1 MLPRVSVVMPVY
13 NQKPSYLAKAIQS
26 ILDQTFDDFEFL
38 IVDDCSTDKDCV
50 SVLEKYRAF
59 DARIRI
65 IRNEVNS
72 GVAKSLNV
80 GIAHASAL
88 IIARMDSDDF
98 SLPERLRHQYD
109 FLQNNPTT
117 DLIGC
122 WANIIDEQD
131 HITGLYKTPVSS
143 QKIRSNI
150 LLTNPLIHPT
160 WMFRKALIDTF
171 GGYSESSP
179 ATEDY
184 EFLLRVAPNRNLE
197 NLPEVLFHYRFNPNG
212 VSYKKNKFQ
221 ELQSIK
227 LRWKALTEWNYPLW
241 EIYKALPSVFMYIF
255 IPFALKAEIL
265 KRKQKHL

>member
-1 MLPRVSVVMPVY
+1 MIPRVSVVMPVY
-13 NQKPSYLAKAIQS
+13 NQKPAYLAKAIQS
-26 ILDQTFDDFEFL
+26 ILDQTLVDFEFL
-38 IVDDCSTDKDCV
+38 IIDDCSNDKDCV
-50 SVLEKYRAF
+50 SVLEKYQAL
-59 DARIRI
+59 DARIHI

-80 GIAHASAL
+80 GISHASAS

-98 SLPERLRHQYD
+98 SLPERLRRQYD
-109 FLQNNPTT
+109 FLHNNPAI

-131 HITGLYKTPVSS
+131 RITGLYKTPLSS
-143 QKIRSNI
+143 REIRSRI

-160 WMFRKALIDTF
+160 WMFRKALIDTL
-171 GGYSESSP
+171 GGYSASSP

-184 EFLLRVAPNRNLE
+184 EFLLRVAQNRNLQ

-227 LRWKALTEWNYPLW
+227 LRWKALTKWSYPLW
-241 EIYKALPSVFMYIF
+241 EIYKVLPSIFLYIF
-255 IPFALKAEIL
+255 IPFSLKARIL
-265 KRKQKHL
+265 KYKQKHL